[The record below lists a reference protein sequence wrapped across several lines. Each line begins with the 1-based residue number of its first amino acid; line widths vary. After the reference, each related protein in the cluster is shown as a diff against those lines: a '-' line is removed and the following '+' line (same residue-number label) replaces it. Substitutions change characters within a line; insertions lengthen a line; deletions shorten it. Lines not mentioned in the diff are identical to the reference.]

1 MSNKSILH
9 NLKTVHNNRID
20 VVWAPGH
27 EGIQLNE
34 MADFIAKE
42 EAERKID
49 VPRPLERKIVL
60 IHLKQQV
67 LGNWQRR
74 VDHELSNHQ
83 IMEINNCVKS
93 WKIHNFK
100 GSIHMTR
107 LLTGHHFLNSF
118 QSKLNPSKVSRFCS
132 CGQVETLHH
141 YFFLC
146 QKYMRH
152 RQRWLHKVV
161 SITEDL
167 EDLNHMSLSTA
178 FGQRED
184 LSEEKNKKLQENIC
198 DYIVE
203 TKRFI

>member
-1 MSNKSILH
+1 MKNKNILN
-9 NLKTVHNNRID
+9 NLKATNNNKID
-20 VVWAPGH
+20 VIWAPGH

-34 MADFIAKE
+34 MADFVARE
-42 EAERKID
+42 EAEKQ
-49 VPRPLERKIVL
+49 VEVQRPLERKIVL
-60 IHLKQQV
+60 TYLKQQV

-74 VDHELSNHQ
+74 VDLELSNHQ

-93 WKIHNFK
+93 WKIHNIK

-118 QSKLNPSKVSRFCS
+118 QSKLNPSKISRQCS
-132 CGQVETLHH
+132 CGQVETLNH
-141 YFFLC
+141 YLFLC
-146 QKYMRH
+146 QKYMRY
-152 RQRWLHKVV
+152 RQRWKHKVV

-167 EDLNHMSLSTA
+167 EDWNHMSLTTA

-184 LSEEKNKKLQENIC
+184 LSEEKNKTLQESIC
-198 DYIVE
+198 KYITE